1 MEKIRNKKN
10 YLKKLSILICF
21 ILLITLINIGSK
33 NVNATDDIVASE
45 PTFKIE
51 MNPVMPNPAMVGEDV
66 TVSGKIIPQPFENDI
81 PKKEIVLVLDVSG
94 SMDERALCTNP
105 RVRHKVEQGE
115 WEWSW
120 SKFKFVWV
128 DTSYYIDDYCE
139 EHNKAGE
146 HQVTSGNTKI
156 EQLKIAADNFID
168 KMKSVQNLE
177 IAIVA
182 YSSNATIKTYNST
195 NSFLSSNQDK
205 DLKAIIDG
213 LKADGGT
220 NTGEGLRKAE
230 YLLEKNSDENAN
242 KDIIFMSDGLPTFYS
257 VKNNN
262 YYTNIDNSDPKYA
275 GKGSDYDEDAKEY
288 ATQIGNKI
296 RDTKKPNVFSIGY
309 GLGNESS
316 TGNTTMQEI
325 HESMGGATDNGTFY
339 ATDVGAIDGV
349 FSKIADNI
357 LESYTITNV
366 KINLNFDSNFTLN
379 VGGNVVNINNIKYTL
394 TSQANGK
401 VRYEAS
407 EIPFEFTIKGN
418 IPNIY
423 DNMFENSKL
432 SVPWNGSIKNTDIPK
447 TSITIKSSGLPDI
460 EAEKKSL
467 ESEPYQVGKDINVT
481 YTITPKSF
489 DFQGSDDDSK
499 PKDVV
504 ILLDVSNSMN
514 RDGLFASIK
523 QAISDKIFHDNELQT
538 CKSRYSVIT
547 YSDDAVYNKLDE
559 NDADIKEKCNSESN
573 YSDLMRQK
581 VLDKIN
587 VSDSSSRN
595 VSKAL
600 KLAQDILD
608 NGRNEP
614 ATSQIDINRGTG
626 SKNIIIIGGGSITD
640 EGSSSLITEIN
651 NIKNKNY
658 NIITLNVGQVI
669 SEDEEPNNNLKNL
682 HYSLINKQESNSEN
696 LLEKENNNY
705 YINVNYGKFDISDPH
720 KLFEDSNNI
729 NSNNTIED
737 PIMPQIASKLK
748 SGMKQSYTFNA
759 KLKFNKGEK
768 FDIVSGLNTCSDGN
782 YNVETNEFSVV
793 YTLKNGTYSAE
804 PFDISFK
811 IKPNETGTLEF
822 GNPGFIS
829 YTNLEN
835 ELTGNNINPFSI
847 TVGSELK
854 ILNYGLYEGVKNNI
868 PNIDNRGSF
877 NIVRGSSLRIGAT
890 LLGSISSQDDANLEI
905 PQGVEING
913 EIEVFKYDSIGTF
926 AKIGTMTQSDIKN
939 SKVIY
944 KYTSN
949 GANVSTNEKIL
960 ILYNEKL
967 PTDSTEN
974 QYINTLLVPGDSR
987 NITMNIPD
995 KSPDLF

>member
-1 MEKIRNKKN
+1 MKKIINKRN
-10 YLKKLSILICF
+10 YLKKISILICF

-33 NVNATDDIVASE
+33 NVNATDDVVASE

-51 MNPVMPNPAMVGEDV
+51 MNPVMPNPAMVGEDI
-66 TVSGKIIPQPFENDI
+66 TVSGKIKPQPFEDDI

-94 SMDERALCTNP
+94 SMAGDKISKL
-105 RVRHKVEQGE
+105 KV
-115 WEWSW
+115 
-120 SKFKFVWV
+120 
-128 DTSYYIDDYCE
+128 
-139 EHNKAGE
+139 
-146 HQVTSGNTKI
+146 
-156 EQLKIAADNFID
+156 AANNFIN
-168 KMKSVQNLE
+168 KMKDIPNVE

-182 YSSNATIKTYNST
+182 YSDESTINPSLYHYWTKDWLGRNKDWTYSQKSPTKNLNGKGYMIPDYKSESEVYINAENNSKQLTDTIDC
-195 NSFLSSNQDK
+195 LEA
-205 DLKAIIDG
+205 L
-213 LKADGGT
+213 GGT

-230 YLLEKNSDENAN
+230 YLLEHGDENAS
-242 KDIIFMSDGLPTFYS
+242 KSIVFMSDGQPTFYS
-257 VKNNN
+257 VKQTNSSSKYDNYTTTDN
-262 YYTNIDNSDPKYA
+262 KTPYYTGNGN
-275 GKGSDYDEDAKEY
+275 GYDEKSIAY
-288 ATQIGNKI
+288 ATQIGNII

-309 GLGNESS
+309 GLGTEDS
-316 TGNTTMQEI
+316 TENSTMKKI
-325 HESMGGATDNGTFY
+325 HVSMGGSTTDGTFFATDT
-339 ATDVGAIDGV
+339 GAIDEV
-349 FSKIADNI
+349 FNKIANNI
-357 LESYTITNV
+357 LDSYTITNV

-394 TSQANGK
+394 TSQDNGK
-401 VRYEAS
+401 VKYEAS
-407 EIPFEFTIKGN
+407 EIPFTFTIKGN
-418 IPNIY
+418 VPNIY
-423 DNMFENSKL
+423 DNIFENSKL

-467 ESEPYQVGKDINVT
+467 ESEPYQVGKDINAT

-489 DFQGSDDDSK
+489 NFQGSDDDSK
-499 PKDVV
+499 SKDVV

-514 RDGLFASIK
+514 REGLFASIK

-559 NDADIKEKCNSESN
+559 NDTEIKEKCNSESN

-587 VSDSSSRN
+587 VSNSSSRN

-608 NGRNEP
+608 NGRNES

-640 EGSSSLITEIN
+640 EGSSPLTTEIN

-658 NIITLNVGQVI
+658 NIITLNTGQVI
-669 SEDEEPNNNLKNL
+669 SEDEEPDNNLKSL
-682 HYSLINKQESNSEN
+682 HYNLINKQESDLEN

-705 YINVNYGKFDISDPH
+705 YINVNYKNFEISDPH

-737 PIMPQIASKLK
+737 PIMPKIANKLK
-748 SGMKQSYTFNA
+748 GGMKQSYTFNA

-768 FDIVSGLNTCSDGN
+768 FDIVSGLNSCSDGN

-811 IKPNETGTLEF
+811 IKPNDTGTLEF
-822 GNPGFIS
+822 GKPGFIS

-847 TVGSELK
+847 TVGSEVK
-854 ILNYGLYEGVKNNI
+854 ILNYGLYEGMKNNL
-868 PNIDNRGSF
+868 PAIDNGGSF
-877 NIVRGSSLRIGAT
+877 NIMKGSSLRIGAT
-890 LLGSISSQDDANLEI
+890 LLGSISSQDDVNLEI
-905 PQGVEING
+905 PQGVEISG
-913 EIEVFKYDSIGTF
+913 EIEVFKYDSAGVLT
-926 AKIGTMTQSDIKN
+926 KVGTMTQFDVKN
-939 SKVIY
+939 GKVIY
-944 KYTSN
+944 KYASN
-949 GANVSTNEKIL
+949 GASVGTDEKIL
-960 ILYNEKL
+960 IIYNEKL

-974 QYINTLLVPGDSR
+974 QYINTLLVPGESR
-987 NITMNIPD
+987 NITINVPD
-995 KSPDLF
+995 KLPDLF